1 MKTALEQYL
10 AAREYVDGIVSR
22 EETPDDR
29 KIDGWRRLA
38 QAESLLFRARAEYA
52 VALKNIH
59 YEKGSI
65 LEYKNMRVQT
75 PEVTQPSPAT
85 PPATPPAPPQAPAGT
100 PQAGRQAPSSAG
112 TASLD
117 SPTQKVVPAIGV
129 SHSGKSRPAA
139 SAKAAAE
146 VQTSPEVETKKS
158 LSQPKDAA
166 KATSAS
172 PAKSATP
179 RLPALPSITPLRTPP
194 KERLHSRVNPETV
207 QQSAATPAGKS
218 RGATASLD
226 DTPAPASAKSSKPN
240 VAGRA
245 SL

>member
-1 MKTALEQYL
+1 
-10 AAREYVDGIVSR
+10 VDGIVSR

-85 PPATPPAPPQAPAGT
+85 PPAPPQAPAGT

-158 LSQPKDAA
+158 FSQPKDAA